1 MRLDEVKEAFI
12 ISHLKRLGEYI
23 DEMDLILLDLYNLWI
38 DPLFEDRKLNEAESS
53 EEQTLIQK
61 FTKTNDLA
69 CKELELLDKALP
81 NAKFN
86 SKQKDVFEKALIN
99 VVSKYRSYNKD
110 YKELSEAAN
119 VDKAL
124 ESAHKGFLENVHK
137 LDSKIKEYNNRKD
150 TELLLDIVAA
160 NNKCKEKEKDDLQ
173 KKNESFED
181 DLKDLG
187 LL

>member
-1 MRLDEVKEAFI
+1 MRLAEVKETFI
-12 ISHLKRLGEYI
+12 ISHLKRFGEYI
-23 DEMDLILLDLYNLWI
+23 DRMDLILLDLYNLRI
-38 DPLFEDRKLNEAESS
+38 NPLFEDRKLNEAENS
-53 EEQTLIQK
+53 EEQSLIQK
-61 FTKTNDLA
+61 FAKTNNLA
-69 CKELELLDKALP
+69 CRELDLLDKALP

-86 SKQKDVFEKALIN
+86 SKQKDVFEKVLIN

-110 YKELSEAAN
+110 YKELSKVAN
-119 VDKAL
+119 VDKGL
-124 ESAHKGFLENVHK
+124 ESAHRDFLENVHK

-150 TELLLDIVAA
+150 TEPLLYIVAA

-173 KKNESFED
+173 KKNESFEK

>member
-1 MRLDEVKEAFI
+1 MRLDEVKETFI
-12 ISHLKRLGEYI
+12 ISHLKRFGEYI
-23 DEMDLILLDLYNLWI
+23 DRMDLILLDLYNFWI
-38 DPLFEDRKLNEAESS
+38 NPLFEDRKLNEAESS

-61 FTKTNDLA
+61 FTKPKDLA
-69 CKELELLDKALP
+69 CRELDLLDKALP

-86 SKQKDVFEKALIN
+86 PKQKDVFEKILIN

-110 YKELSEAAN
+110 YKELSKIAN

-124 ESAHKGFLENVHK
+124 ESVHESFLENVHK

-150 TELLLDIVAA
+150 TEPLPDIVTA
-160 NNKCKEKEKDDLQ
+160 NSRCKEKEKGDLQ
-173 KKNESFED
+173 KKNESFEE